1 MLVLR
6 NHGVVALGET
16 VEEAFHYIFNVQI
29 ACEIQVGKIILPHTH
44 IFFYYCFVICLL
56 RWVLCLRIFKVLL
69 SFCFVCLLR
78 EVLFYVNKKG
88 QLRYLLTGK

>member
-29 ACEIQVGKIILPHTH
+29 ACEIQVGKILPPPPLY
-44 IFFYYCFVICLL
+44 FLLCYLLVVLGFVFIS
-56 RWVLCLRIFKVLL
+56 KVLL
-69 SFCFVCLLR
+69 VGSFWFFICGDFCLFVLSLQNL
-78 EVLFYVNKKG
+78 V
-88 QLRYLLTGK
+88 

>member
-29 ACEIQVGKIILPHTH
+29 ACEIQVRKTLYSPLFFFFFLLCCLTHSLDSRLHEDRDFCLH
-44 IFFYYCFVICLL
+44 IFAL
-56 RWVLCLRIFKVLL
+56 
-69 SFCFVCLLR
+69 VCPTPQR
-78 EVLFYVNKKG
+78 SNH
-88 QLRYLLTGK
+88 